1 MDSIKEVLMTRDGL
15 SEVEAELEIAEARV
29 QLDEYLAE
37 GDMEGAENICEEFF
51 GLEPDYIMELM

>member
-15 SEVEAELEIAEARV
+15 SEVEAELVIAEARV